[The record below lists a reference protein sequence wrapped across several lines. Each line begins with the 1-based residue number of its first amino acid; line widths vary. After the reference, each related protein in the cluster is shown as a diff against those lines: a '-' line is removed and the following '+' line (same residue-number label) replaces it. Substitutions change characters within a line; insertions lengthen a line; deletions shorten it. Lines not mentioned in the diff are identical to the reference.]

1 LIAESLTTN
10 LFTRIYRRIS
20 MFMFFAWMCACAKN
34 RGQNKCEYRH
44 VCYGFWWQKVVERRI
59 KNSSRHNFKS

>member
-1 LIAESLTTN
+1 
-10 LFTRIYRRIS
+10 